1 MQRIKRI
8 VISGS
13 PGAGKTSIIM
23 GLKDKGYSVI
33 EEFSRSLIKNSIA
46 KKKSNL
52 FLSNPIGFSKN
63 LLTSREKQY
72 EASEKIVHSKQQ
84 VVFYDRGLHDIYA
97 YLKATDNDTHF
108 FKKKIYS
115 FKYDLVFLA
124 RPWKEIF
131 KNDSERLESFEQ
143 AKMYYPFIK
152 KTYKK
157 HHKVIELPEVSIE
170 KRVFFIESFIKK
182 YG

>member
-1 MQRIKRI
+1 MQTNKRI

-23 GLKDKGYSVI
+23 GLKDKGYSVF
-33 EEFSRSLIKNSIA
+33 EEFSRSLIKNLIA
-46 KKKSNL
+46 TKKSNL
-52 FLSNPIGFSKN
+52 FLSDPIGFSRN
-63 LLTSREKQY
+63 LLNAREKQY
-72 EASEKIVHSKQQ
+72 DASKKLINSKHQ

-97 YLKATDNDTHF
+97 YLKATDIDNHF
-108 FKKKIYS
+108 LKKRIYS
-115 FKYDLVFLA
+115 FKYDLVFLL

-131 KNDSERLESFEQ
+131 KRDSERLESFEQ
-143 AKMYYPFIK
+143 AEMYYPFIK
-152 KTYKK
+152 KTYEK

-170 KRVFFIESFIKK
+170 KRIFFIESFIKK

>member
-1 MQRIKRI
+1 MQRNKRI

-23 GLKDKGYSVI
+23 GLKDKGYSVFK
-33 EEFSRSLIKNSIA
+33 EFSRSLIKNSIA

-52 FLSNPIGFSKN
+52 FLSDPIGFSRK
-63 LLTSREKQY
+63 LLNAREKQY
-72 EASEKIVHSKQQ
+72 EASKKIIHSKHQ

-97 YLKATDNDTHF
+97 YLKATDNDNLF
-108 FKKKIYS
+108 LKKRIYS
-115 FKYDLVFLA
+115 FKYDLVFLV

-131 KNDSERLESFEQ
+131 KRDSERLESFEQ
-143 AKMYYPFIK
+143 AEMYYPFIK
-152 KTYKK
+152 KTYEK

-170 KRVFFIESFIKK
+170 KRIFFIESFIKK

>member
-63 LLTSREKQY
+63 LLTTREKQY
-72 EASEKIVHSKQQ
+72 EASEKLVHSKQQ

-97 YLKATDNDTHF
+97 YLKATGNDTHF
-108 FKKKIYS
+108 FKKKISS
-115 FKYDLVFLA
+115 FKYDLIFLA

-131 KNDSERLESFEQ
+131 KRDNERLESFEQ

-152 KTYKK
+152 KTYEKY
-157 HHKVIELPEVSIE
+157 HKVIELPEVSIE
-170 KRVFFIESFIKK
+170 KRIFFIESFIKK
-182 YG
+182 HG

>member
-33 EEFSRSLIKNSIA
+33 EEFSRSLIKDTKA
-46 KKKSNL
+46 QKPNL
-52 FLSNPIGFSKN
+52 FLSDPVGFSKN
-63 LLTSREKQY
+63 LLTKRERQY
-72 EASEKIVHSKQQ
+72 EASEKLVHSKQQ
-84 VVFYDRGLHDIYA
+84 LVFYDRGLHDIYA
-97 YLKATDNDTHF
+97 YLKAIDNDTQF

-131 KNDSERLESFEQ
+131 KRDSERLESFEQ

-170 KRVFFIESFIKK
+170 KRIFFIESFIKK

>member
-1 MQRIKRI
+1 MQTNKRI

-23 GLKDKGYSVI
+23 GLKDKGYSVF
-33 EEFSRSLIKNSIA
+33 EEFSRSLIKNLIA
-46 KKKSNL
+46 TKKSNL
-52 FLSNPIGFSKN
+52 FLSDPIGFSRN
-63 LLTSREKQY
+63 LLTAREKQY
-72 EASEKIVHSKQQ
+72 EASKKLIHSKHQ

-97 YLKATDNDTHF
+97 YLKATDIDNHF
-108 FKKKIYS
+108 LKKRIYS
-115 FKYDLVFLA
+115 FKYDLVFLL

-131 KNDSERLESFEQ
+131 KRDSERLESFEQ
-143 AKMYYPFIK
+143 AEMYYPFIK
-152 KTYKK
+152 KTYEK

-170 KRVFFIESFIKK
+170 KRIFFIESFIKK